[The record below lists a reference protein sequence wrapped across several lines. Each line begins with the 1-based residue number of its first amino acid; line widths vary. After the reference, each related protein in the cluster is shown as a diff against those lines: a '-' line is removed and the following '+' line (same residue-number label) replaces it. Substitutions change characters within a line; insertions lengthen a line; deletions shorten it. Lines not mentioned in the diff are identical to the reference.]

1 MKKEHLQ
8 WLYRKPNYFI
18 KKNKWGG
25 KREKNKIIVKIHEK
39 WAKKN
44 GYRDKKNKLMIDYN
58 IG

>member
-39 WAKKN
+39 WAKEKW
-44 GYRDKKNKLMIDYN
+44 I
-58 IG
+58 